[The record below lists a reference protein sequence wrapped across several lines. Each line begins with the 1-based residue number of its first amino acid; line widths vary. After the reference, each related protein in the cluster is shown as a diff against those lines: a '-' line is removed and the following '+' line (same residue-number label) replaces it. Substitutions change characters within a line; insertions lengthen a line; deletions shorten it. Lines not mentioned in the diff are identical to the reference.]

1 MKYLELKN
9 NNWVEITPNAIQTKN
24 EETKLVKTTIERVE
38 STPSAADKKLASDA
52 FASFEKTL
60 KKKDKFELI
69 SAVYTPG
76 NINKLHIVYN
86 LNDELAQ
93 SFI

>member
-38 STPSAADKKLASDA
+38 STPSAADAKKAQDRYN
-52 FASFEKTL
+52 TL
-60 KKKDKFELI
+60 SVKNNKDFELVTALYI
-69 SAVYTPG
+69 G
-76 NINKLHIVYN
+76 EKIDKLLVEYN
-86 LNDELAQ
+86 LAGEYKQ
-93 SFI
+93 IFI

>member
-9 NNWVEITPNAIQTKN
+9 NNWVEITPNAVQTKN
-24 EETKLVKTTIERVE
+24 EKTNLIKTTIERIE
-38 STPSAADKKLASDA
+38 SKPSKKEEKSASEA

-60 KKKDKFELI
+60 NKKDKFELI
-69 SAVYTPG
+69 SATYISE

-86 LNDELAQ
+86 LNGNLQQ

>member
-24 EETKLVKTTIERVE
+24 EETNLIKTTIERVE
-38 STPSAADKKLASDA
+38 STPSAADKKAASSA

-60 KKKDKFELI
+60 NKKNTFELI
-69 SAVYTPG
+69 SATYISE
-76 NINKLHIVYN
+76 NINKLHVVYN
-86 LNDELAQ
+86 LNGELTQ
-93 SFI
+93 TFI

>member
-9 NNWVEITPNAIQTKN
+9 NNWVEITSNAVQTKN
-24 EETKLVKTTIERVE
+24 EETNLIKTTIERIE
-38 STPSAADKKLASDA
+38 NKPSKEEEKSASEA

-60 KKKDKFELI
+60 NKKDKFELI
-69 SAVYTPG
+69 SATYISD
-76 NINKLHIVYN
+76 NINKLHVVYN
-86 LNDELAQ
+86 LNGDLQQ